1 MRLPG
6 KESLLMKFFIIIN
19 EILDVSISF
28 LNDYL
33 EEILGSV
40 KIEENY
46 LECINFI
53 QVSVLF

>member
-6 KESLLMKFFIIIN
+6 KESPLMKFFIIIN

-33 EEILGSV
+33 EEILGLI
-40 KIEENY
+40 KIGENY
-46 LECINFI
+46 LKCINFI

>member
-33 EEILGSV
+33 EEIMGSI
-40 KIEENY
+40 KIEEIY
-46 LECINFI
+46 SKCINFV